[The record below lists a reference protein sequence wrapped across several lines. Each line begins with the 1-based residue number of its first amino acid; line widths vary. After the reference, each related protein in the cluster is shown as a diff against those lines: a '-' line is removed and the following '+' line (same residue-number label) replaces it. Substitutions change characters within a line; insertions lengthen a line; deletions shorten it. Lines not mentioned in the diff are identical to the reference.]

1 MKKMF
6 GSAGKKKKRIGR
18 IRLRL
23 SLIFL
28 GIITGCAPQISFQV
42 QRPAEF
48 QIEDIE
54 YLAIGKFREG
64 IGKIP
69 LPSLRPDN
77 SFLNTLN
84 LRQRKSLEPVV
95 ENFDSN
101 AGQSLMAADILRAQ
115 LLEMLSTNSPW
126 VIINSTGEKTGFSG
140 SIPDSSRVAVLGG
153 RIKYAEIRHEG
164 REKLRYFVTVE
175 NKGTSFEQM
184 MLAKTASVGAE
195 TMGAGFLLPT
205 PYVELIAAMEIE
217 MTLKRRNGTVL
228 VPPQTH
234 RAYYV
239 RKWGGSSGLSLIHI

>member
-1 MKKMF
+1 MI

-18 IRLRL
+18 IRLGL

-28 GIITGCAPQISFQV
+28 GIITGCAPEISFQV

-64 IGKIP
+64 LGKIP
-69 LPSLRPDN
+69 LPSLRPED

-84 LRQRKSLEPVV
+84 LRQSKSLEPVV

-101 AGQSLMAADILRAQ
+101 AGQSRMAADLLRAQ

-126 VIINSTGEKTGFSG
+126 AIINSTGEKTGFSG
-140 SIPDSSRVAVLGG
+140 SIPDSSRVAVLRG

-164 REKLRYFVTVE
+164 REELRYFVTVE

-184 MLAKTASVGAE
+184 LLAKTASVGA
-195 TMGAGFLLPT
+195 
-205 PYVELIAAMEIE
+205 
-217 MTLKRRNGTVL
+217 
-228 VPPQTH
+228 
-234 RAYYV
+234 
-239 RKWGGSSGLSLIHI
+239 